1 MARTIAEIKKSMTD
15 KFMQDAIL
23 RNSYGIS
30 GSDATWD
37 DTFSSVSIENILIH
51 IVSVCAYSLETLFD
65 LFKAEVNEQITQNV
79 VPTVRWYHTQ
89 AVGFQY
95 GDVLVYDEDAGRFCY
110 GTVDE
115 TKRVVKYCAVK
126 DRGGSIQMLVS
137 GDAGGKPVVLQQGV
151 MTAFRGYMNSVKVA
165 GVILDVRSLEADSIR
180 IAVTVQVDPQVIG
193 VNGRR
198 IDDGRLVVVEAVDA
212 YLARI
217 VYGGTFNKT
226 RCVDAIQTVEGVVD
240 VTLAWVKVKA
250 ASAVDY
256 GEIVSNNYTAA
267 AGCFISDGLDTS
279 IVYVV

>member
-1 MARTIAEIKKSMTD
+1 MARTVAEIKKQMTEA
-15 KFMQDAIL
+15 FMADGVI
-23 RNSYGIS
+23 REKYGIS
-30 GSDATWD
+30 GTGSFEAV
-37 DTFSSVSIENILIH
+37 FSK
-51 IVSVCAYSLETLFD
+51 VSVESVVFYVVAMAAWTLETLFD
-65 LFKAEVNEQITQNV
+65 LFKAEVNEQIAQNV

-110 GTVDE
+110 GTVNE

-198 IDDGRLVVVEAVDA
+198 IDDGRLVVVEAVDT

-279 IVYVV
+279 IAYVV